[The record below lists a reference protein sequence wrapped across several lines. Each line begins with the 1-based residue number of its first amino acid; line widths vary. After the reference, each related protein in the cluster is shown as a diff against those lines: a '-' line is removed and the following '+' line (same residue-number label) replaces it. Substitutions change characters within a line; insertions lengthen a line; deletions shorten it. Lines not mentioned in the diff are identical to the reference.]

1 MKIIETYKD
10 IKSKPRLHGLIRLG
24 LWLVPII
31 LIVIFFRGG
40 TNNTVSDNNTKP
52 KTDYISNLEKLDIF
66 KFNYII
72 DNNEFEGLF
81 YKNTIILKNDN
92 NNFLVKDND
101 IYYEKMDYELSNVE
115 YLYPLNIANRIKNM
129 EIYSTT
135 NYNDESIEYNY
146 FDDKLKI
153 SLRVKNEII
162 YKTTIEENDNKIII
176 EYYDHGNSDFI
187 IDEDKY
193 VNKLEKEDNK
203 LDDKKLPEEIEV
215 LDSEEKNDEY

>member
-24 LWLVPII
+24 LWLIP
-31 LIVIFFRGG
+31 IVIICIIFRGG
-40 TNNTVSDNNTKP
+40 TAQHISDSSPKT
-52 KTDYISNLEKLDIF
+52 KTDYLSNLENLEVF
-66 KFNYII
+66 KFNYSI
-72 DNNEFEGLF
+72 DDNTFEGLF
-81 YKNTIILKNDN
+81 YKNTIILKNDS
-92 NNFLVKDND
+92 NNFLIKD
-101 IYYEKMDYELSNVE
+101 IYYEKMDYELNNIE
-115 YLYPLNIANRIKNM
+115 YIYPLNIVNRIKNM

-146 FDDKLKI
+146 IDDTFKI
-153 SLRVKNEII
+153 SLRVKNEIL

-193 VNKLEKEDNK
+193 QNKIEKEDNK
-203 LDDKKLPEEIEV
+203 IDDNENLHETQI